1 MAGSLLNK
9 DARATADAAY
19 DYLVVKR
26 KVDPKRMI
34 SAGWSLG
41 GAVAIDLAARR
52 RVGGL
57 IAFST
62 FTSAVEVAR
71 GKLPF
76 VPVSLLLQPRF
87 ESLRKIATIRCPIL
101 IGHGRRDSI
110 IPFWMSEELAA
121 SAGGPVTTVWIEIAA
136 HKHFFENGGRQIDE
150 AIARFLEA
158 LISLGTGP
166 LTPALSPR
174 EREPVPSSARG
185 CASRPNWLPLPVREG
200 ASTE

>member
-1 MAGSLLNK
+1 MAQS
-9 DARATADAAY
+9 RSTW
-19 DYLVVKR
+19 
-26 KVDPKRMI
+26 P
-34 SAGWSLG
+34 
-41 GAVAIDLAARR
+41 RR

-62 FTSAVEVAR
+62 FTSGVEVAR

-121 SAGGPVTTVWIEIAA
+121 SAGGPVTTVWVEIAA
-136 HKHFFENGGRQIDE
+136 HKHFIEKGGRQLDE

-158 LISLGTGP
+158 LISLGLAP
-166 LTPALSPR
+166 SPQPSPR
-174 EREPVPSSARG
+174 GRGSQYRVRARLCEQAELAPS
-185 CASRPNWLPLPVREG
+185 PVREG